1 VFSFVVT
8 WQCVKSSRQTLVYPC
23 IPLSRWRRLS
33 QRFPLACRT
42 AIRFSVVV
50 YLLVIILTSLL
61 HVWKMVTLDPSSQL
75 NSCETPLA
83 YLTRVRGFGI
93 ALFVTT
99 LHAALT
105 IDYAHHVCEVIDTEP
120 ISFDFSSS
128 SSPSSST
135 SSLMIDSSS
144 LALFLTALTHS
155 NPLVKVC
162 FFFCPYVF
170 IFYFSCKNHTYTYT
184 KTINTLNT
192 HIDRMKYPYH
202 TTHTHLTL
210 NGTVPRIL

>member
-1 VFSFVVT
+1 MFSFVVT
-8 WQCVKSSRQTLVYPC
+8 WQCVKSSRQTLVYPR
-23 IPLSRWRRLS
+23 IPLSRWRCLS

-42 AIRFSVVV
+42 AIRLSVVV

-61 HVWKMVTLDPSSQL
+61 HVWEMVTLDPSSRL
-75 NSCETPLA
+75 NLCETPLA

-128 SSPSSST
+128 SSSSFSSST

-162 FFFCPYVF
+162 FSVHTFSFF
-170 IFYFSCKNHTYTYT
+170 IFLVRIT
-184 KTINTLNT
+184 
-192 HIDRMKYPYH
+192 R
-202 TTHTHLTL
+202 THTQK
-210 NGTVPRIL
+210 P